1 MDIIREWIITIV
13 SVIIFITFLEILIPN
28 SNNKRYINVVVGL
41 LIMIVILKPLIYFM
55 EEEMNLGEKI
65 LQTSNYLE
73 YETTKKRVSNND
85 YFQTEAVIQ
94 LYKQYLREQM
104 KNRLE
109 NMTDYL
115 VADIQLVID
124 DKEEDGFGV
133 IQEIDI
139 IFENLSQISKT
150 TAMEK
155 GETRDIK
162 IDVSLSKN
170 NNTVET
176 QSIWI
181 NNEEELIKDDF
192 SIYYNLPRD
201 NINIYILKDK

>member
-1 MDIIREWIITIV
+1 
-13 SVIIFITFLEILIPN
+13 
-28 SNNKRYINVVVGL
+28 
-41 LIMIVILKPLIYFM
+41 
-55 EEEMNLGEKI
+55 
-65 LQTSNYLE
+65 
-73 YETTKKRVSNND
+73 
-85 YFQTEAVIQ
+85 
-94 LYKQYLREQM
+94 M

-150 TAMEK
+150 TTMEK